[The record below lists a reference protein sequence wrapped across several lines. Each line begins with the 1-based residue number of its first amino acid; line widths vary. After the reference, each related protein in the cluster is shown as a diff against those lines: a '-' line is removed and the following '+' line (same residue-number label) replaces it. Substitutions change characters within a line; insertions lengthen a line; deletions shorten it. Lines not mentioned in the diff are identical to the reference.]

1 MEQWICPKCG
11 RKLDSEGQPH
21 DCGMVETVDQY
32 ICAQSEAV
40 QPALNEIR
48 QILREAL
55 PDAREKISWGM
66 PTFWKGRNILHFA
79 AFKSTWAC
87 IPAGRRRRSSRTG
100 LLRMTSAR
108 GRSAC
113 RTASRCRENSSW
125 TSRDGVLNNMRS
137 ERRIQC

>member
-79 AFKSTWAC
+79 AFKKHL
-87 IPAGRRRRSSRTG
+87 G
-100 LLRMTSAR
+100 LYPGGEATAVFADRLASYDVSKGTIRLPYGKPLPRELILDIAR
-108 GRSAC
+108 WC
-113 RTASRCRENSSW
+113 
-125 TSRDGVLNNMRS
+125 S
-137 ERRIQC
+137 EQDAK

>member
-1 MEQWICPKCG
+1 MEKWICPKCG

-79 AFKSTWAC
+79 AFKKHL
-87 IPAGRRRRSSRTG
+87 G
-100 LLRMTSAR
+100 LYPGGEATAVFADRLASYDVSKGTIRLPYGKPLPRELILDIAR
-108 GRSAC
+108 WC
-113 RTASRCRENSSW
+113 
-125 TSRDGVLNNMRS
+125 S
-137 ERRIQC
+137 EQYAK

>member
-79 AFKSTWAC
+79 AFKKHL
-87 IPAGRRRRSSRTG
+87 G
-100 LLRMTSAR
+100 LYPGGEATAVFADRLASYDVSKGTIRLPYGKPLPRELILDIAR
-108 GRSAC
+108 WC
-113 RTASRCRENSSW
+113 
-125 TSRDGVLNNMRS
+125 S
-137 ERRIQC
+137 EQYAK